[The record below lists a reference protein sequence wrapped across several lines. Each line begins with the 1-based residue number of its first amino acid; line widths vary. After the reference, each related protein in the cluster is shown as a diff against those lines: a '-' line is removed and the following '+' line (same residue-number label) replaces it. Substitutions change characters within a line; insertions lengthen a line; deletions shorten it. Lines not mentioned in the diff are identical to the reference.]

1 MSYIDQFNDEYKPLV
16 FALVHDGEILDFVT
30 WEVPWHGE
38 DENGSDLTLDSD
50 IVEECLS
57 FYIDNVDG
65 RENIAECLGLNER
78 KSKLILQH
86 IEADDY
92 SNFQDYRD
100 EYYETP
106 EMHDTIRKAVSMFR
120 NIGQWIFNPERQA
133 AYGVNED
140 FCNKIYPQLITC
152 MEDYFFDTFPYDEAV
167 LTVADLEAYAKEKGP
182 FYIANVTKL
191 MSEVED
197 FNFIRDFDE
206 MKEEKVVK
214 DNGLDPHI
222 PVYPA
227 VAGFLLPKDWYEY
240 ICFLEWNG
248 LAGRV
253 LEDGIFDKGDV
264 LKFG

>member
-30 WEVPWHGE
+30 QEVPWHGE

-191 MSEVED
+191 MSEAED
-197 FNFIRDFDE
+197 FNFDRDFDE

>member
-120 NIGQWIFNPERQA
+120 KIGQWIFNPERQA

-167 LTVADLEAYAKEKGP
+167 LTVADLEAYAKENGP
-182 FYIANVTKL
+182 FSVAQLQL
-191 MSEVED
+191 MIQTGQINSNTYVWRQGMAQWE
-197 FNFIRDFDE
+197 
-206 MKEEKVVK
+206 
-214 DNGLDPHI
+214 
-222 PVYPA
+222 
-227 VAGFLLPKDWYEY
+227 
-240 ICFLEWNG
+240 
-248 LAGRV
+248 LAGNV
-253 LEDGIFDKGDV
+253 QELSSLFAPSCPPPPPPPAP
-264 LKFG
+264 

>member
-120 NIGQWIFNPERQA
+120 NIGQWIFNPERQT

-167 LTVADLEAYAKEKGP
+167 LTVADLEAYAKENGP

-191 MSEVED
+191 MSEAED
-197 FNFIRDFDE
+197 FNFDRDFDE

-227 VAGFLLPKDWYEY
+227 VAGFLLPKDLYEY
-240 ICFLEWNG
+240 ISFLELNG
-248 LAGRV
+248 LAVRV

>member
-1 MSYIDQFNDEYKPLV
+1 MSYIDQFKEEYKPLV
-16 FALVHDGEILDFVT
+16 FALVHDGEILDIVT

-38 DENGSDLTLDSD
+38 DANGSDLTLDSD

-57 FYIDNVDG
+57 FYIDNVGG

-92 SNFQDYRD
+92 SNFGDFRD

-140 FCNKIYPQLITC
+140 FCNKIYPQLITY

-191 MSEVED
+191 MSEAED
-197 FNFIRDFDE
+197 FNFDRDFDE

-227 VAGFLLPKDWYEY
+227 VAGFLLPKDSYEY
-240 ICFLEWNG
+240 FSFLEWNG

-253 LEDGIFDKGDV
+253 LEDGIFDKENV

>member
-120 NIGQWIFNPERQA
+120 NIGQWIFNPERQT

-167 LTVADLEAYAKEKGP
+167 LTVADLEAYAKENGP

-191 MSEVED
+191 MSEAED
-197 FNFIRDFDE
+197 FNFDRDFDE

>member
-140 FCNKIYPQLITC
+140 FCNKIYPQLIAC
-152 MEDYFFDTFPYDEAV
+152 MEDYEFDTFPYDESA
-167 LTVADLEAYAKEKGP
+167 LTMADLEAYAKEKGP

-191 MSEVED
+191 MSEAKD
-197 FNFIRDFDE
+197 FNFDRDFDE

-214 DNGLDPHI
+214 DNGLDPDI

-227 VAGFLLPKDWYEY
+227 VAGFLLPKDRYEY
-240 ICFLEWNG
+240 YSFLEWTE

-253 LEDGIFDKGDV
+253 LEDGIFDKENV

>member
-38 DENGSDLTLDSD
+38 DANGSDLTLDSD

-78 KSKLILQH
+78 KSQLILQH

-120 NIGQWIFNPERQA
+120 NIGQWIFNPERQT

-167 LTVADLEAYAKEKGP
+167 LTVADLEAYAKENGP

-191 MSEVED
+191 MSEAED
-197 FNFIRDFDE
+197 FNFDRDFDE

-240 ICFLEWNG
+240 ISFLEWEG

-253 LEDGIFDKGDV
+253 LEDGIFDKEHV

>member
-38 DENGSDLTLDSD
+38 NKDGSDLTLDLNT
-50 IVEECLS
+50 VEECLD
-57 FYIDNVDG
+57 FYIENVDG

-78 KSKLILQH
+78 KSQLILQY

-92 SNFQDYRD
+92 SNFRDLRD

-106 EMHDTIRKAVSMFR
+106 EMHDTIRTAVSMFR
-120 NIGQWIFNPERQA
+120 NIGQWIFNPERQT

-140 FCNKIYPQLITC
+140 FCNKIYSSLITY
-152 MEDYFFDTFPYDEAV
+152 MEDYVFDTFPYDESA
-167 LTVADLEAYAKEKGP
+167 LTMADLESYAKEKGP

-191 MSEVED
+191 MSEAED
-197 FNFIRDFDE
+197 FDFDRDFDK

-214 DNGLDPHI
+214 AYGLDPDI
-222 PVYPA
+222 PVYPV
-227 VAGFLLPKDWYEY
+227 VAGFLLPKDSYEY
-240 ICFLEWNG
+240 YSFLEWTG

-253 LEDGIFDKGDV
+253 LEDGIFDKENV